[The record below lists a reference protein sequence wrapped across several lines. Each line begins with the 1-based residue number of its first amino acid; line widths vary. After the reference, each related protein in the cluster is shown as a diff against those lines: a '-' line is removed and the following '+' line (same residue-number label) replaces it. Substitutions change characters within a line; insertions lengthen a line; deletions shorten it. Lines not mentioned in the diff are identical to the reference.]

1 MTVVES
7 YLLSPLT
14 TKESLIIVSGL
25 FIMLASADKET
36 QGSNWENPIRVF
48 SFLVSLIC
56 SLFLSVQ

>member
-36 QGSNWENPIRVF
+36 QGSCIAHMQF
-48 SFLVSLIC
+48 VS
-56 SLFLSVQ
+56 